1 MTGIVNQS
9 CFQSTVPSAESSL
22 IDDFRRGDAAAFERM
37 VALYSKQVHTLAS
50 RLLGWPDQAEDVVQE
65 VFVRAL
71 IHHEKFRGQS
81 SLKTWLFA
89 ITVNVCRS
97 RQFRETLRR
106 KFFFRQ
112 KSVCENRHA
121 GHPPDFEQVRKAV
134 GALPA
139 RYRQVIVLKYLN
151 ECSTKEIMEI
161 LKISESTLN
170 TRLSRGRQLLK
181 NSLKT
186 QYGNPCHSREGGNP
200 NFAV

>member
-1 MTGIVNQS
+1 MAEIVDQS
-9 CFQSTVPSAESSL
+9 CFQSADGSGESAL
-22 IDDFRRGDAAAFERM
+22 VDGFRRGDAASFEQM

-50 RLLGWPDQAEDVVQE
+50 RLLGWPCEIEDVVQD

-71 IHHEKFRGQS
+71 IHRKKFRGQS

-97 RQFRETLRR
+97 RQYRQALRR
-106 KFFFRQ
+106 RFFFRRKIDGQ
-112 KSVCENRHA
+112 ARPS
-121 GHPPDFEQVRKAV
+121 GYPPDFEPVRKAV
-134 GALPA
+134 SALPA

-151 ECSTKEIMEI
+151 ECDTREIMEI

-170 TRLSRGRQLLK
+170 TRLSRARRILK
-181 NSLKT
+181 DSLKT

-200 NFAV
+200 DFAV